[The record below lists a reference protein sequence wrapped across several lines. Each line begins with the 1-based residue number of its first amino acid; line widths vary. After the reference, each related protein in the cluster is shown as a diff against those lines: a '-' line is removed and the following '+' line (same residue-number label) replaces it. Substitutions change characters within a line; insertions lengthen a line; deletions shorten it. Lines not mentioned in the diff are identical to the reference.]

1 MLFAAISVLNS
12 TGPRCDLCDSCDFML
27 LALVIRGL
35 LPCRTICDTAR
46 HSATFDNWGGLLPK
60 VSHRVTPVFLVV
72 RLFQPLLFVALLGYV
87 AQVAQ
92 VARYR
97 GSSW

>member
-1 MLFAAISVLNS
+1 
-12 TGPRCDLCDSCDFML
+12 ML

-35 LPCRTICDTAR
+35 LSCRTICDTAR
-46 HSATFDNWGGLLPK
+46 HGATFDNWGDLLLK
-60 VSHRVTPVFLVV
+60 VSHPVAPVFLVV

-97 GSSW
+97 VSSW